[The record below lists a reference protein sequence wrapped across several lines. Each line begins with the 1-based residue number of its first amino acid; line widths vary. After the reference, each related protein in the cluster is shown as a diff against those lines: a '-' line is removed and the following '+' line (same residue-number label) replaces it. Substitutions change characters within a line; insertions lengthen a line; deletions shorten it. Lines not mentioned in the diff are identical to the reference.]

1 MNRML
6 VLFTALG
13 LMANASVGADAGAR
27 DEEPG
32 GWAAVIQHYG
42 DLGEHRSGTA
52 VDAQTGLWLQSEL
65 QARGMAASLQT
76 WPLRVFQLS
85 GCRLQTAV
93 RAYETYPFWYPLSTG
108 PEGLEGPLVNADE
121 ALANDLTGAVAL
133 LRLPPGRIEMHY
145 DIAPALRRFAARG
158 AVGAVVILDH
168 PLKAVAAQNAVPPHH
183 QVALPL
189 PALIAAEAD
198 ADSLLSLAETKTEI
212 RMVIEGTDESGT
224 AANVIGRLDRGA
236 ERWVVVSTPVSGWF
250 EATNERGPG
259 IAMWLQLAQWAADSD
274 LQANFLFLGLS
285 GHELGNM
292 GMDVLADSGLAPGPG
307 AVALWLHLGSG
318 IANQTPLLAAV
329 SSSRSLSE
337 SVERNLIRKTALTY
351 WPEEKMPKGS
361 EQYLALERGYAVT
374 GLFGAD
380 PAIHTRLDQSVG
392 IDEHEFQRVFQALQ
406 ELVRDQL
413 SAGSEET
420 P

>member
-224 AANVIGRLDRGA
+224 AA
-236 ERWVVVSTPVSGWF
+236 
-250 EATNERGPG
+250 PG